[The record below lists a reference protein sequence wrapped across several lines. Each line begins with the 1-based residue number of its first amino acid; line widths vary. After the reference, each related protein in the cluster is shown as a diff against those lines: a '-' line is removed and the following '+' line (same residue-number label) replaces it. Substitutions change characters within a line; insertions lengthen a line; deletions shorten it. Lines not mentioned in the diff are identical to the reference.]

1 MALFDPSGPLRESC
15 EPQVLK
21 PFTRAEVR
29 TTAEAA
35 AFAGRPVRPFGCGV
49 SNTVLAAASETSG
62 AVSIVALDLF
72 MSGEVAA
79 LAAYLHG
86 DRELPVIVAAFD
98 RHDVPLPKR
107 NVAADQAIAA
117 VMQPSKMAAR

>member
-1 MALFDPSGPLRESC
+1 
-15 EPQVLK
+15 
-21 PFTRAEVR
+21 
-29 TTAEAA
+29 
-35 AFAGRPVRPFGCGV
+35 
-49 SNTVLAAASETSG
+49 
-62 AVSIVALDLF
+62 VSIVALDLF

-107 NVAADQAIAA
+107 NVAA
-117 VMQPSKMAAR
+117 MATYHPGGKRFADERLRPAPWIVPR